1 MALIGGVIN
10 INNSEVSFIKARID
24 SNLNIVLKKILDK
37 LNMTQQEF
45 IDKKIKEFVIEN
57 VHLIVSENDKKI
69 ITNENR
75 PFINSCNRRRKKRNS
90 T

>member
-1 MALIGGVIN
+1 MAFIGGVIN

-45 IDKKIKEFVIEN
+45 TDKKIKEFVIEN
-57 VHLIVSENDKKI
+57 VHLIVSENDKK
-69 ITNENR
+69 NN
-75 PFINSCNRRRKKRNS
+75 N
-90 T
+90 

>member
-10 INNSEVSFIKARID
+10 INNSEISFIKARID

-57 VHLIVSENDKKI
+57 VHLIVSENDKKN
-69 ITNENR
+69 TN
-75 PFINSCNRRRKKRNS
+75 
-90 T
+90 

>member
-1 MALIGGVIN
+1 MALIGGVNN

-57 VHLIVSENDKKI
+57 VHLIVSENDKK
-69 ITNENR
+69 NN
-75 PFINSCNRRRKKRNS
+75 N
-90 T
+90 

>member
-1 MALIGGVIN
+1 VAFIGGVIN

-57 VHLIVSENDKKI
+57 VHLIVSENDKK
-69 ITNENR
+69 NN
-75 PFINSCNRRRKKRNS
+75 N
-90 T
+90 

>member
-10 INNSEVSFIKARID
+10 INNSEISFIKARID

-57 VHLIVSENDKKI
+57 VHLIVSENDKK
-69 ITNENR
+69 NN
-75 PFINSCNRRRKKRNS
+75 N
-90 T
+90 

>member
-1 MALIGGVIN
+1 MAFIGGVIN

-57 VHLIVSENDKKI
+57 VHLIVSENDKK
-69 ITNENR
+69 NN
-75 PFINSCNRRRKKRNS
+75 N
-90 T
+90 

>member
-1 MALIGGVIN
+1 MALLGGVIN
-10 INNSEVSFIKARID
+10 INNSEISFIKARID

-57 VHLIVSENDKKI
+57 VHLIVSENDKK
-69 ITNENR
+69 NN
-75 PFINSCNRRRKKRNS
+75 N
-90 T
+90 

>member
-57 VHLIVSENDKKI
+57 VHLIVSENNKK
-69 ITNENR
+69 NN
-75 PFINSCNRRRKKRNS
+75 N
-90 T
+90 

>member
-45 IDKKIKEFVIEN
+45 IDKIIKEFVIEN
-57 VHLIVSENDKKI
+57 VHLIVSENDKK
-69 ITNENR
+69 NN
-75 PFINSCNRRRKKRNS
+75 N
-90 T
+90 

>member
-57 VHLIVSENDKKI
+57 VHLIVSNYLMLLFKKH
-69 ITNENR
+69 
-75 PFINSCNRRRKKRNS
+75 S
-90 T
+90 THISKEL

>member
-1 MALIGGVIN
+1 MKNIQNNATEFVALIGGVIN

-57 VHLIVSENDKKI
+57 VHLIVSENDKK
-69 ITNENR
+69 NN
-75 PFINSCNRRRKKRNS
+75 N
-90 T
+90 

>member
-45 IDKKIKEFVIEN
+45 IDKKINEFVIEN
-57 VHLIVSENDKKI
+57 VHLIVSENDK
-69 ITNENR
+69 
-75 PFINSCNRRRKKRNS
+75 RNNN
-90 T
+90 

>member
-24 SNLNIVLKKILDK
+24 SNLNIVLKNILDK

-57 VHLIVSENDKKI
+57 VHLIVSENDKK
-69 ITNENR
+69 NN
-75 PFINSCNRRRKKRNS
+75 N
-90 T
+90 

>member
-24 SNLNIVLKKILDK
+24 SNLNIVLKKFLDK

-57 VHLIVSENDKKI
+57 VHLIVSENDKK
-69 ITNENR
+69 NN
-75 PFINSCNRRRKKRNS
+75 N
-90 T
+90 

>member
-1 MALIGGVIN
+1 MLKNIQNNATEFVALIGGVIN

-57 VHLIVSENDKKI
+57 VHLIVSENDKK
-69 ITNENR
+69 NN
-75 PFINSCNRRRKKRNS
+75 N
-90 T
+90 

>member
-24 SNLNIVLKKILDK
+24 FNLNIVLKKILDK

-57 VHLIVSENDKKI
+57 VHLIVSENDKK
-69 ITNENR
+69 NN
-75 PFINSCNRRRKKRNS
+75 N
-90 T
+90 

>member
-1 MALIGGVIN
+1 MALIGVVIN

-57 VHLIVSENDKKI
+57 VHLIVSENDKK
-69 ITNENR
+69 NN
-75 PFINSCNRRRKKRNS
+75 N
-90 T
+90 

>member
-57 VHLIVSENDKKI
+57 VHLIVSEKDKK
-69 ITNENR
+69 NN
-75 PFINSCNRRRKKRNS
+75 N
-90 T
+90 

>member
-10 INNSEVSFIKARID
+10 IINSEVSFIKARID

-57 VHLIVSENDKKI
+57 VHLIVSENDKK
-69 ITNENR
+69 NN
-75 PFINSCNRRRKKRNS
+75 N
-90 T
+90 

>member
-1 MALIGGVIN
+1 VALIGGVIN
-10 INNSEVSFIKARID
+10 INNSEISFIKARID

-57 VHLIVSENDKKI
+57 VHLIVSENDKK
-69 ITNENR
+69 NN
-75 PFINSCNRRRKKRNS
+75 N
-90 T
+90 

>member
-24 SNLNIVLKKILDK
+24 SNLNIVLKKILEK

-57 VHLIVSENDKKI
+57 VHLIVSENDKK
-69 ITNENR
+69 NN
-75 PFINSCNRRRKKRNS
+75 N
-90 T
+90 

>member
-1 MALIGGVIN
+1 VALIGGVIN

-57 VHLIVSENDKKI
+57 VHLIVSENDKK
-69 ITNENR
+69 NN
-75 PFINSCNRRRKKRNS
+75 N
-90 T
+90 

>member
-10 INNSEVSFIKARID
+10 INNSELSFIKARID

-57 VHLIVSENDKKI
+57 VHLIVSENDKK
-69 ITNENR
+69 NN
-75 PFINSCNRRRKKRNS
+75 N
-90 T
+90 

>member
-1 MALIGGVIN
+1 MSLIGGVIN

-57 VHLIVSENDKKI
+57 VHLIVSENDKK
-69 ITNENR
+69 NN
-75 PFINSCNRRRKKRNS
+75 N
-90 T
+90 

>member
-1 MALIGGVIN
+1 MTLIGGVIN

-57 VHLIVSENDKKI
+57 VHLIVSENDKK
-69 ITNENR
+69 NN
-75 PFINSCNRRRKKRNS
+75 N
-90 T
+90 

>member
-1 MALIGGVIN
+1 MLKNIQNNATKFGALIGGVIN
-10 INNSEVSFIKARID
+10 INNSEISFIKARID

-57 VHLIVSENDKKI
+57 VHLIVSENDKK
-69 ITNENR
+69 NN
-75 PFINSCNRRRKKRNS
+75 N
-90 T
+90 

>member
-37 LNMTQQEF
+37 INMTQQEF

-57 VHLIVSENDKKI
+57 VHLIVSENDKK
-69 ITNENR
+69 NN
-75 PFINSCNRRRKKRNS
+75 N
-90 T
+90 

>member
-57 VHLIVSENDKKI
+57 VHLIVSENDKK
-69 ITNENR
+69 NN
-75 PFINSCNRRRKKRNS
+75 N
-90 T
+90 

>member
-24 SNLNIVLKKILDK
+24 SNLNIVLKRILDK

-57 VHLIVSENDKKI
+57 VHLIVSENDKK
-69 ITNENR
+69 NN
-75 PFINSCNRRRKKRNS
+75 N
-90 T
+90 